1 MYYLGTDISK
11 EKLDVAVKDGEGN
24 VVELVV
30 ITNKPAHI
38 KKWLKS
44 FLKQYDCTVED
55 LVICCENTGI
65 YGKPLE
71 TACTE
76 FGIALWVEHA
86 YRINKASHDLRGKSD
101 AQDAVRIAD
110 YCLRYKDRFQPF
122 SPVGEEVEEL
132 QELNGVRDDLM
143 KRKSQLMNQLR
154 EAKEFAPKRY
164 KILKRHLGPMIK
176 MAERELKKV
185 NEEIKALIEANDQLN
200 KNVKLI
206 CSVPGVGL
214 QNAIAIIVA
223 TDNFTRFKSAKHLAC
238 YAGVVPFPNQSGKL
252 IKRDRVS
259 RHSNRNLKRLLHMA
273 AMAMIRCDDEI
284 RAYFERKVGQ
294 GKHKMAV
301 INAVRNKIVHRIW
314 AVVQRQEP
322 YVKTT

>member
-1 MYYLGTDISK
+1 MYYAGVDISK

-24 VVELVV
+24 VVEQVV

-38 KKWLKS
+38 KRWLKK
-44 FLKQYDCTVED
+44 FFKQYGASAEE

-65 YGKPLE
+65 YSNPLQSS
-71 TACTE
+71 CTE
-76 FGIALWVEHA
+76 LQVPLWVEHA
-86 YRINKASHDLRGKSD
+86 YRISKASHDLRGKSD

-122 SPVGEEVEEL
+122 SPVDEEVEEL
-132 QELNGVRDDLM
+132 QELNAVRDDLM
-143 KRKSQLMNQLR
+143 KRKNQLMNQLR

-164 KILKRHLGPMIK
+164 KTLKKHLGPMIK
-176 MAERELKKV
+176 IAEHQLKKV
-185 NEEIKALIEANDQLN
+185 NEEIKALIEQNEKLN
-200 KNVKLI
+200 KNIKLI

-214 QNAIAIIVA
+214 QNAIAIVVV
-223 TDNFTRFKSAKHLAC
+223 TDNFARFKSAKHLAC
-238 YAGVVPFPNQSGKL
+238 YAGVVPFPNQSGRV

-284 RAYFERKVGQ
+284 KAYFERKVEQ
-294 GKHKMAV
+294 GKHKMSI

-322 YVKTT
+322 YVKMN